1 MDRAAPDLP
10 VDPLEVLRQRR
21 SAKWQT
27 YPADV
32 LPLTVAEMDFA
43 LADPVA
49 EALREAVNR
58 SDAGYAQAV
67 PDLGKALA
75 DFAARRWNWDIDPM
89 LVTAVTD
96 VGVGV
101 VELLRVL
108 TRPGD
113 AVVISPPVYPPFF
126 DWVPEAGARPLEVPL
141 AHTAAGWRLD
151 LAALEAA
158 FATHPAAYVLCNPH
172 NPVGRVHTAD
182 ELASLVRLA
191 RIYRVTIISDEI
203 HGPLVLPGATFT
215 PLLTV
220 PGAAEVAVSV
230 LSASK
235 AWNLAGLKCAAVVTA
250 APGMATAVSR
260 FPADTRW
267 RIGHFGVIAAVAAF
281 TAGERWLDQLLVTL
295 GHRRALLFDLLSQ
308 RLPML
313 IWHPPE
319 ATFLAWL
326 NCAALGPDNQAR
338 ERFLDHGRVA
348 LEPGLRFGAA
358 GSGYARLNF
367 ATSTGILDQATARM
381 ASCARPALSD
391 GKAAIVLARIW
402 RATTTAS
409 DDCPGRQRVLLISTR
424 QGKEM
429 IMATFV
435 LIHGAGDVGWY
446 WHLVEQELR
455 RRGHDT
461 LAPDLPCD
469 DDSAGLAEYTDTVLK
484 AIGGRRGLIVVAQSF
499 GGFTAPLVA
508 ARVPV
513 NMLILVAGMVPAP
526 GESPDD
532 WSANTGFDAVMGQ
545 QAQRY
550 AGQDLTYQDVPPALA
565 EQARRNARDQSG
577 TPGHAPWPLD
587 AWPPVPTRFVL
598 CTEDRFFP
606 PEFMRRV
613 VADRLGIVPDE
624 MAAGHAVALSRP
636 TELASLLASYL
647 PDLAT
652 GWWGARGSNPEPTD

>member
-1 MDRAAPDLP
+1 MGRAVPELP

-43 LADPVA
+43 LAAPVA
-49 EALREAVNR
+49 EALREAVDR
-58 SDAGYAQAV
+58 SDAGYARAG

-75 DFAARRWNWDIDPM
+75 GFAARRWNWDIDPM
-89 LVTAVTD
+89 LVAAVTD

-101 VELLRVL
+101 VELLRIL
-108 TRPGD
+108 ARPGD

-126 DWVPEAGARPLEVPL
+126 DWVPEAGARLLEVPL
-141 AHTAAGWRLD
+141 ACTAAGWRLD

-158 FATHPAAYVLCNPH
+158 FAAHPAAYVLCNPH

-182 ELASLVRLA
+182 ELAALVRLA

-250 APGMATAVSR
+250 APGMAAAVSR
-260 FPADTRW
+260 LPADTRW

-281 TAGERWLDQLLVTL
+281 TAGERWLDQLLATL
-295 GHRRALLFDLLSQ
+295 DHRRALLSDLLSQ

-313 IWHPPE
+313 TWHPPE

-338 ERFLDHGRVA
+338 ERFLGQGRVA

-367 ATSTGILDQATARM
+367 ATSTGILDEATARM
-381 ASCARPALSD
+381 A
-391 GKAAIVLARIW
+391 G
-402 RATTTAS
+402 
-409 DDCPGRQRVLLISTR
+409 
-424 QGKEM
+424 
-429 IMATFV
+429 
-435 LIHGAGDVGWY
+435 
-446 WHLVEQELR
+446 
-455 RRGHDT
+455 
-461 LAPDLPCD
+461 
-469 DDSAGLAEYTDTVLK
+469 SAGWP
-484 AIGGRRGLIVVAQSF
+484 GGQRHRT
-499 GGFTAPLVA
+499 GG
-508 ARVPV
+508 
-513 NMLILVAGMVPAP
+513 AP
-526 GESPDD
+526 G
-532 WSANTGFDAVMGQ
+532 
-545 QAQRY
+545 
-550 AGQDLTYQDVPPALA
+550 
-565 EQARRNARDQSG
+565 SG
-577 TPGHAPWPLD
+577 PHIWP
-587 AWPPVPTRFVL
+587 
-598 CTEDRFFP
+598 
-606 PEFMRRV
+606 
-613 VADRLGIVPDE
+613 
-624 MAAGHAVALSRP
+624 
-636 TELASLLASYL
+636 
-647 PDLAT
+647 
-652 GWWGARGSNPEPTD
+652 

>member
-1 MDRAAPDLP
+1 MDRAVPELP

-43 LADPVA
+43 LAAPVA
-49 EALREAVNR
+49 EALRAAVDR
-58 SDAGYAQAV
+58 SDAGYALAV

-75 DFAARRWNWDIDPM
+75 GFAARRWNWDIDPM

-108 TRPGD
+108 IRPGD

-126 DWVPEAGARPLEVPL
+126 DWVPEAGARLLEVPL
-141 AHTAAGWRLD
+141 ACTAAGWRLD

-158 FATHPAAYVLCNPH
+158 FATHPAAYILCNPH

-191 RIYRVTIISDEI
+191 RIYRVTVISDEI

-260 FPADTRW
+260 FPADIRW

-281 TAGERWLDQLLVTL
+281 TAGERWLDQLLATL
-295 GHRRALLFDLLSQ
+295 DHRRALLCDLLSQ

-313 IWHPPE
+313 TWHPPE

-326 NCAALGPDNQAR
+326 DCAALGPDDQAR

-381 ASCARPALSD
+381 AS
-391 GKAAIVLARIW
+391 
-402 RATTTAS
+402 
-409 DDCPGRQRVLLISTR
+409 
-424 QGKEM
+424 
-429 IMATFV
+429 
-435 LIHGAGDVGWY
+435 
-446 WHLVEQELR
+446 
-455 RRGHDT
+455 
-461 LAPDLPCD
+461 
-469 DDSAGLAEYTDTVLK
+469 SAG
-484 AIGGRRGLIVVAQSF
+484 
-499 GGFTAPLVA
+499 
-508 ARVPV
+508 
-513 NMLILVAGMVPAP
+513 
-526 GESPDD
+526 
-532 WSANTGFDAVMGQ
+532 
-545 QAQRY
+545 
-550 AGQDLTYQDVPPALA
+550 
-565 EQARRNARDQSG
+565 
-577 TPGHAPWPLD
+577 
-587 AWPPVPTRFVL
+587 
-598 CTEDRFFP
+598 
-606 PEFMRRV
+606 
-613 VADRLGIVPDE
+613 
-624 MAAGHAVALSRP
+624 
-636 TELASLLASYL
+636 
-647 PDLAT
+647 
-652 GWWGARGSNPEPTD
+652 